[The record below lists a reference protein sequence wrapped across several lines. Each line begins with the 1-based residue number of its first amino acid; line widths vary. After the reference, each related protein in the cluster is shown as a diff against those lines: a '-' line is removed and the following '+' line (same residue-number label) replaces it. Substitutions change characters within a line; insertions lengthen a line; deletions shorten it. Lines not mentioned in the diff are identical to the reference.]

1 MRALAASCMAP
12 FSSACANQT
21 AQICSRACVNA
32 VGEKMK
38 LRLPS
43 FGRFGRPRGLQARAV
58 LFTATIM
65 AVTALL
71 SASIII
77 FGVQSEGER
86 QQLAIAHDLTEHL
99 ASRAGD
105 VMARGNT
112 RVLSM
117 MISGA
122 VRQDNVRMLAVRD
135 AQGRVLAQAGG
146 SDRDSAALAQLTQG
160 AIDSGR
166 TVYQRR
172 PDGAVAV
179 AAPII
184 REGDVIG
191 VALRVWERD
200 AYKFDAVPSLAPF
213 LLIIACLAMAA
224 IPLTAHAVR
233 RAIAPLDELARHA
246 ERMGEQERTEPIKI
260 QTGDEFETLAN
271 AFNSMTGRLEAS
283 MRQIQEIAF
292 VDPATRLPNHDR
304 FHREVDF
311 FLLQNRQGQAAAA
324 VIVVELARLP
334 RLMQTL
340 DPDAAREF
348 LRVVA
353 ERLTAAVRTVDRVV
367 RISGSTE
374 RRAIAAR
381 LARAEFAVFVPEIA
395 SVADAA
401 RFAQHLNAALDQPFD
416 WRGHKL
422 TVGACCG
429 VALAPR
435 DGRDADAA
443 IRHARMAMAAAYT
456 SPSRVK
462 VYTQSL
468 DREAVARLTLER
480 EMRGALERNEFRAY
494 FQPKIN
500 LGSRKIEACEALAR
514 WIRPDRTIVSPGRFI
529 PVAEESGLVGV
540 LSDAIM
546 REACWKAASWAR
558 AGHPTKVA
566 VNVSALQ
573 FRSDRFA
580 DNVLRVVAHAGLAPG
595 NLELEITESMVM
607 ADPDRALRIIKPL
620 RDAGVRLA
628 IDDFGC
634 GHSSLAALSKL
645 PFDVIKIDQQFVR
658 ALERG
663 DAQSAAIVEMILAL
677 ARTLGM
683 EVVAEG
689 VERPEEMEFMAA
701 RGCHWI
707 QGFLFGAAVSAP
719 EFAEL
724 LRRQAGEEIRAEDAA

>member
-1 MRALAASCMAP
+1 
-12 FSSACANQT
+12 
-21 AQICSRACVNA
+21 
-32 VGEKMK
+32 MK

-43 FGRFGRPRGLQARAV
+43 FSGFGRPRGLQARAAI
-58 LFTATIM
+58 FTAMII
-65 AVTALL
+65 AVTAAL
-71 SASIII
+71 SAAIII

-86 QQLAIAHDLTEHL
+86 QQIATARDLTQHL

-112 RVLSM
+112 RVLLM

-122 VRQDNVRMLAVRD
+122 VQQDNVRALSVRD
-135 AQGRVLAQAGG
+135 TQGGVLAQAGG
-146 SDRDSAALAQLTQG
+146 GEADNIVLAELARQAL
-160 AIDSGR
+160 DSGEVVHTR
-166 TVYQRR
+166 AR
-172 PDGAVAV
+172 DGSVAV
-179 AAPII
+179 AAPIV
-184 REGDVIG
+184 RNGQPIG
-191 VALRVWERD
+191 VALRIWERH

-213 LLIIACLAMAA
+213 LLIVTCLVLAA
-224 IPLTAHAVR
+224 IPLTSHAVR
-233 RAIAPLDELARHA
+233 RAVAPLDELAHYA
-246 ERMGEQERTEPIKI
+246 EKVGEQARTEPINI
-260 QTGDEFETLAN
+260 RTGDEFETLAN
-271 AFNSMTGRLEAS
+271 AFNNMTGRLEAS

-292 VDPATRLPNHDR
+292 VDPVTRLPNQDR
-304 FHREVDF
+304 FAREVDF
-311 FLLQNRQGQAAAA
+311 FILQNKTGQTAA
-324 VIVVELARLP
+324 VIAIELTRLP
-334 RLMQTL
+334 RLTQTF
-340 DPDAAREF
+340 DPNAAREF

-353 ERLTAAVRTVDRVV
+353 ERLTAAVRTVDRIV
-367 RISGSTE
+367 RLKGPGE
-374 RRAIAAR
+374 RNAVAAR
-381 LARAEFAVFVPEIA
+381 LSASEFAVFAPDLD
-395 SVADAA
+395 SPADAA

-422 TVGACCG
+422 TIGACCG

-435 DGRDADAA
+435 DGRDADTV
-443 IRHARMAMAAAYT
+443 IRHARMAMGAAQSA
-456 SPSRVK
+456 PARVK

-500 LGSRKIEACEALAR
+500 LSSGKIEACEALAR
-514 WIRPDRTIVSPGRFI
+514 WIRPDRTIISPGRFI
-529 PVAEESGLVGV
+529 PVAEESGLIGA

-580 DNVLRVVAHAGLAPG
+580 ENVLRVVTHAGLAPD
-595 NLELEITESMVM
+595 NLELEITESVVM
-607 ADPDRALRIIKPL
+607 ADPDRALHIIRPL
-620 RDAGVRLA
+620 REAGVRLA

-677 ARTLGM
+677 ARTLDM

-689 VERPEEMEFMAA
+689 VERREDMEFMAT

-724 LRRQAGEEIRAEDAA
+724 LRRQAGEDIGAEDAA